1 MSPEQMKDKVT
12 RFVMEVINTGNLERV
27 TDYFIPDFIDHASP
41 PGSPPGAAGFIA
53 FFGMFRAAFPDLH
66 YTIDDTIAEG
76 DTVVQRT
83 TGHGTMTGA
92 FLGMPATGKHAD
104 WPEIHITRFANDKA
118 VEHWANIDQMG
129 MLQQL
134 GLAPAPGG

>member
-1 MSPEQMKDKVT
+1 MIASK
-12 RFVMEVINTGNLERV
+12 FV
-27 TDYFIPDFIDHASP
+27 TDVLNNADLPGIGDYAAPDFVDHAAP
-41 PGSPPGAAGFIA
+41 PGFPAGMEGAKT
-53 FFGMFRAAFPDLH
+53 FFTMLRAALPDFH

-76 DTVVQRT
+76 DTVVLRT

-118 VEHWANIDQMG
+118 VEHWASIDQMG